1 MFDILQH
8 AFMQRAF
15 LVGILLAVIIP
26 CIGTIV
32 VFKRLSMM
40 GDALSHT
47 SLAGVAIGLLL
58 GFDPVLGAIAAC
70 LFAAFGIEAIRRR
83 IPKYSELSIAVILSV
98 GVGLAGLLSGFV
110 KNASSFSSF
119 LFGSIVAISDFET
132 LLVIIV
138 SVLVFGLFVLLYKE
152 LFYIAF
158 DEQAAALSGVPV
170 KLVNTLFTIL
180 TAATVSIAAQTI
192 GALIVSS
199 MMVVPVATGMLLA
212 RSYRQN
218 LMIAVSGAVF
228 STISGIILSYQFG
241 TKPGA
246 SIVLSNVVIFLLA
259 LALRGIRK
267 WKTRRIVS
275 TLSAR
280 KEPPAPKGAADA

>member
-1 MFDILQH
+1 MLEMLQH
-8 AFMQRAF
+8 GFMQRAF
-15 LVGILLAVIIP
+15 LVGILLAIIVP
-26 CIGTIV
+26 AIGSIV
-32 VFKRLSMM
+32 VFKRLSLM

-98 GVGLAGLLSGFV
+98 GVGLAGLLSGYV

-119 LFGSIVAISDFET
+119 LFGSIVAISDFQT
-132 LLVIIV
+132 YLVLGISIL
-138 SVLVFGLFVLLYKE
+138 VLALFFLLYKE
-152 LFYIAF
+152 LFFIAF
-158 DEQAAALSGVPV
+158 DEQAAALAGVPV
-170 KLVNTLFTIL
+170 RLVNTLFTIL
-180 TAATVSIAAQTI
+180 TAATVSVAAQTV

-199 MMVVPVATGMLLA
+199 MMVVPVATGMMLA

-218 LMIAVSGAVF
+218 LMIAIASAVISTVAGISVSF
-228 STISGIILSYQFG
+228 QFG

-246 SIVLSNVVIFLLA
+246 TIVLANVACFAVSFV
-259 LALRGIRK
+259 LR
-267 WKTRRIVS
+267 
-275 TLSAR
+275 SAR
-280 KEPPAPKGAADA
+280 KALLSRKVKEAQHAG

>member
-1 MFDILQH
+1 MLEMLQH
-8 AFMQRAF
+8 GFMQRAL
-15 LVGILLAVIIP
+15 LVGILLAIIVP
-26 CIGTIV
+26 AIGSIV

-70 LFAAFGIEAIRRR
+70 LVAAFGIEAIRRK
-83 IPKYSELSIAVILSV
+83 IPKYAELSIAVILSV
-98 GVGLAGLLSGFV
+98 GVGLAGLLSGYV

-119 LFGSIVAISDFET
+119 LFGSIVAISDFQT
-132 LLVIIV
+132 FLVLGISI
-138 SVLVFGLFVLLYKE
+138 LVFALFLLLYKE
-152 LFYIAF
+152 LFFIAF

-170 KLVNTLFTIL
+170 RLVNTLFTIL
-180 TAATVSIAAQTI
+180 TAATVSVAAQTV

-199 MMVVPVATGMLLA
+199 MMVVPVATGMMLA

-218 LMIAVSGAVF
+218 LVIAITSAVVSTVSG
-228 STISGIILSYQFG
+228 ISISFLLG

-246 SIVLSNVVIFLLA
+246 TIVLANVACFGIAFI
-259 LALRGIRK
+259 LR
-267 WKTRRIVS
+267 
-275 TLSAR
+275 SAR
-280 KEPPAPKGAADA
+280 KAFRSHKMKGAQHAG